1 MQREE
6 QDKQVFFEAFK
17 IFDKDGNGLITANEL
32 RDVVRVYGN
41 VVMTDEEAEEMI
53 MSADGDG
60 NGEIDYE
67 EFVHLFKT
75 SNQKKTKEEEA

>member
-1 MQREE
+1 M
-6 QDKQVFFEAFK
+6 
-17 IFDKDGNGLITANEL
+17 LISPFNFYSIN

-60 NGEIDYE
+60 NGEVSE
-67 EFVHLFKT
+67 SF
-75 SNQKKTKEEEA
+75 